1 MRASRVYLT
10 IEAVFGFAH
19 LMMGTIFSVYLIVEA
34 DFDPFQLVVMGTIL
48 EISVLLFEVPTGV
61 LADHVSRRLS
71 VIVGIFLSGIGFG
84 LSGLVESFWLV
95 AFAQMFWGIGY
106 TFISGAQ
113 VAWITDEVGEAEAA
127 KLYVRG
133 AQYWQFS
140 AVMGIAVGVGLAT
153 ISLGLPLV
161 ASGVVLFALTIYLI
175 VAMPEEH
182 FPGRGA
188 APGETRSP
196 LAPFRGGISML
207 KTRPVLVLILA
218 VALIQGLSTEGF
230 DRLSH
235 LLLLTETGLPP
246 LGGLDRVLWFGIL
259 DGGGLLL
266 AIAGAEYVKRKVDI
280 TSHAAAARAL
290 ALIDVLLIAAVCFF
304 ALVTSF
310 YAALIAF
317 WVVALLREVNEPI
330 YEGWVNQGLDP
341 RSRATVNSMA
351 SQAHAFGEVGGFGF
365 GFVAR
370 ASVPGAI
377 FLSGIVR
384 APALLLFW
392 RALRKGTVA
401 TVPPDEMEPVKPE
414 PGPPEDTVPSNAP
427 DRR

>member
-1 MRASRVYLT
+1 
-10 IEAVFGFAH
+10 
-19 LMMGTIFSVYLIVEA
+19 MMGTLFSVYLIVEA
-34 DFDPFQLVVMGTIL
+34 GFDPFQLVVMGTIL
-48 EISVLLFEVPTGV
+48 EVTVLVFEVPTGV

-71 VIVGIFLSGIGFG
+71 VIVGVALSGIGFG
-84 LSGLVESFWLV
+84 LTGLVESFWHI
-95 AFAQMFWGIGY
+95 AIAQMFWGVGY

-113 VAWITDEVGEAEAA
+113 VAWITDEVGETEAA

-133 AQYWQFS
+133 SQYWQFS
-140 AVMGIAVGVGLAT
+140 SVLGIGVGVGLAT

-161 ASGVVLFALTIYLI
+161 VSGVVLLGLALAL
-175 VAMPEEH
+175 VVVMPEDN

-188 APGETRSP
+188 AAGEARSV

-207 KTRPVLVLILA
+207 KTRPILVLILA

-230 DRLSH
+230 DRLAH
-235 LLLLTETGLPP
+235 LHLIADTGLPSI
-246 LGGLDRVLWFGIL
+246 GGLDRVLWFGIL

-266 AIAGAEYVKRKVDI
+266 AIAGAEYVKRKVDV
-280 TSHAAAARAL
+280 TSHAGAAKAL
-290 ALIDVLLIAAVCFF
+290 AFIDTLLIVGVAFF
-304 ALVTSF
+304 ALVTNF

-317 WVVALLREVNEPI
+317 WIVALLREVNEPI
-330 YEGWVNQGLDP
+330 YEAWVNQGLEP
-341 RSRATVNSMA
+341 KSRATVNSMA

-365 GFVAR
+365 GLVAR

-392 RALRKGTVA
+392 RALKKGTVA
-401 TVPPDEMEPVKPE
+401 TLPPEEMEPVEPE
-414 PGPPEDTVPSNAP
+414 PGPPTDTVAINAP
-427 DRR
+427 DRP